1 MSVSHH
7 VCSTQRYLGA
17 VVVPV
22 RVVGV
27 HTDVVVLLAVPFLV
41 AVVEAVCFE
50 VAVPAFGTGG
60 RFSASV

>member
-7 VCSTQRYLGA
+7 VCSTQGFLGA

-27 HTDVVVLLAVPFLV
+27 HTDVVLLAVAFLV

-50 VAVPAFGTGG
+50 VAVPAFGTRG
-60 RFSASV
+60 RFSAGV